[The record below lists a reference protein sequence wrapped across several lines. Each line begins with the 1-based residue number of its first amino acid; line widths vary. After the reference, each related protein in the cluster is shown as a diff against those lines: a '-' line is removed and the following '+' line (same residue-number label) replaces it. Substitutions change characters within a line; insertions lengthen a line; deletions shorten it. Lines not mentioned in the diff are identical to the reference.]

1 MTRRR
6 ACLALAA
13 IAACAVSW
21 RTAAQPGERV
31 YRLGVLRPS
40 VPFPKD
46 RILDNLPR
54 ALAEAGYAEGRN
66 LVIDARFAE
75 GRADAL
81 PRLAREI
88 VDAGPDAIVAV
99 GNAAATA
106 AKQATSSIPIVV
118 FGNLDPVASGLVP
131 NLARPGG
138 NVTGVLIAPEGTL
151 AVKRLELLK
160 ESVPRVARIALLAP
174 DDPGFALQMQET
186 RSAARALAIEL
197 AVVTVRGGDYERA
210 FADIAAARAG
220 ALLVGATT
228 HFIVARRQIIDLAA
242 KHRLPAIYE
251 WPEQVED
258 GGLMS
263 YGGSLRESYRR
274 VAAYVDR
281 IFKGAR
287 PAEMPVEQPTKFRLV
302 INARTAKAIGL
313 TLPQS
318 VLLRADEVIQ

>member
-1 MTRRR
+1 LTSRR
-6 ACLALAA
+6 AWLALAA
-13 IAACAVSW
+13 VAACAGPW
-21 RTAAQPGERV
+21 RAFAQPVERV

-40 VPFPKD
+40 VPFPND
-46 RILDNLPR
+46 RVLDNLPR

-66 LVIDARFAE
+66 LVIDARYAE
-75 GRADAL
+75 GRTDAL

-88 VDAGPDAIVAV
+88 VDARADAIVAV
-99 GNAAATA
+99 GNAAARA

-160 ESVPRVARIALLAP
+160 ETVPRVARIALLAP

-186 RSAARALAIEL
+186 RGAAKALGIEL
-197 AVVTVRGGDYERA
+197 TVVTVRGGDYERA
-210 FADIAAARAG
+210 FADIVAARAG
-220 ALLVGATT
+220 ALQVGATT
-228 HFIVARRQIIDLAA
+228 YFVVARRQIIDLAA
-242 KHRLPAIYE
+242 QHRLPAIYE

-263 YGGSLRESYRR
+263 YGGSLMESYRR